1 MSIRFLKVKV
11 KSLAA
16 EARIIRFE
24 EHRTRGQ
31 LRNELHHHRV
41 QVVRPEARATL
52 LAYGYARGKTYAS
65 MEGPSSSVPDWDRVE
80 RMIKK
85 YARLKQPLK
94 EWKDEQETENVRGV
108 AA

>member
-16 EARIIRFE
+16 EARIIRQE
-24 EHRTRGQ
+24 ERRSYGQ
-31 LRNELHHHRV
+31 LRNDLHSHRV
-41 QVVRPEARATL
+41 HHVRREARATL
-52 LAYGYARGKTYAS
+52 LAYGYARGKTYAT
-65 MEGPSSSVPDWDRVE
+65 MERSPRSVPDWDRVE

-85 YARLKQPLK
+85 YSQLKQPIE
-94 EWKDEQETENVRGV
+94 EWKNEQTENVCGV

>member
-11 KSLAA
+11 KTLAA

-24 EHRTRGQ
+24 ERRSHGQ
-31 LRNELHHHRV
+31 LRNDLHSHRV
-41 QVVRPEARATL
+41 HVLRREARATL

-65 MEGPSSSVPDWDRVE
+65 MEGSPRSVPDWDRVE

-85 YARLKQPLK
+85 YSQLKQSIE
-94 EWKDEQETENVRGV
+94 EWKNEQTENVRGV

>member
-16 EARIIRFE
+16 EARIIRHE
-24 EHRTRGQ
+24 ERGSHGQ
-31 LRNELHHHRV
+31 LRNDLHSHRV
-41 QVVRPEARATL
+41 HVVRREARATL

-65 MEGPSSSVPDWDRVE
+65 MERSPRSVPDWDKVE

-85 YARLKQPLK
+85 YSQLKQPLE
-94 EWKDEQETENVRGV
+94 EWKDEQTENVCGV